1 MYFNLEPVVATDGDC
16 VVWYVTTWW
25 FRE

>member
-1 MYFNLEPVVATDGDC
+1 MYFNLEPVVTTDGDC